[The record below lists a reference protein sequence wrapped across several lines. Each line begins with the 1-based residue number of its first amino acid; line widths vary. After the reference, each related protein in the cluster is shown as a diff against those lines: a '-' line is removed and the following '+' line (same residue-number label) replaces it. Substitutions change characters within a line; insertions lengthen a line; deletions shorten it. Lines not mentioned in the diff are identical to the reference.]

1 MEPETIPAGPLTHIN
16 LAFQLI
22 GNDFK
27 ITDTKGDI
35 VARVSRLKKIYPGLR
50 VMVAVGT
57 FDGPI

>member
-22 GNDFK
+22 GVDFK